1 MNRRVFI
8 RRALVATAAGIAT
21 TTVAPA
27 FARIGNP
34 VSPTSVA
41 GVRRRTRR
49 RTRRRI
55 RRHMTL
61 YSLPVGCNTVRYR
74 GGVKYYYCGGIW
86 YRPGYQGT
94 TVVYVVDD
102 IESGADTEV
111 EFYED

>member
-1 MNRRVFI
+1 MNRRHFI
-8 RRALVATAAGIAT
+8 RSLLLVGGAAATVLPGQLAQ
-21 TTVAPA
+21 
-27 FARIGNP
+27 ARIGNP

-74 GGVKYYYCGGIW
+74 SGVKYYYCGGIW
-86 YRPGYQGT
+86 YRPAYQGT

-102 IESGADTEV
+102 IEAGAETEV